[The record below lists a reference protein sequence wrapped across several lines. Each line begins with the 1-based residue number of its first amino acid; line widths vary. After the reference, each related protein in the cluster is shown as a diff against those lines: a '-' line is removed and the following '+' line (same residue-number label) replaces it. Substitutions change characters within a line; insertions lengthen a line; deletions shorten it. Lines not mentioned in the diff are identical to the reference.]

1 MYLHDVLLLVLDDI
15 VHALLRRLVRV
26 SELLLCL
33 NHPGALKKRTK
44 ILRTRRRILGSVSP
58 MKCDCAC
65 ERDLGVLIEDLE
77 KPDED

>member
-33 NHPGALKKRTK
+33 NHTGALKNGKNIKNKTRN
-44 ILRTRRRILGSVSP
+44 LRLRQS
-58 MKCDCAC
+58 D
-65 ERDLGVLIEDLE
+65 EDLGVLIEDLE